1 MCWAPPW
8 CPQHNHGV
16 FLQCLMLPSQLL
28 SDGQKGQEHL
38 PTEGLHTQG
47 PCNLSSLKHGIGQPP
62 LTDTA
67 KSPVFVLLLPFLF
80 LVSFSFVFSSP
91 LFFFLCFIFY
101 FFFLLFVLSTSPF
114 FSCVNFQVPLIII
127 VPHPGAPHLPLLPL
141 PMTATSYHGNH
152 MKLQGDS
159 LGLHIVPVW
168 PIPPPLGRWR
178 EPRRAPPQHT
188 SLSTAPSARHTR
200 LRTPFSPHPPAPWG
214 TSGALNSTSAQLDL
228 LRSQDLRGTGSHC
241 LAGPHSPGSGMGRGK
256 QGDSCSLNTDPQRYA
271 PLWWTLQNA

>member
-1 MCWAPPW
+1 MGYFFSAW
-8 CPQHNHGV
+8 CFP
-16 FLQCLMLPSQLL
+16 
-28 SDGQKGQEHL
+28 
-38 PTEGLHTQG
+38 
-47 PCNLSSLKHGIGQPP
+47 LSSSVMVRR
-62 LTDTA
+62 A
-67 KSPVFVLLLPFLF
+67 KSIFPQRVFTPRGLVTSLLWSMALASLHWLTQPSPQCSFFCSLSFSSFPFLLF
-80 LVSFSFVFSSP
+80 LV
-91 LFFFLCFIFY
+91 LLCFFFLCFIFY
-101 FFFLLFVLSTSPF
+101 LFIFLLFVLSTSPF

>member
-1 MCWAPPW
+1 MLSTSLVPSTK
-8 CPQHNHGV
+8 HGV
-16 FLQCLMLPSQLL
+16 FLFSAWCFPLSSSRW
-28 SDGQKGQEHL
+28 SDGPRAPSHIGSSHPGALVTSLHRSMALASLHWL
-38 PTEGLHTQG
+38 PPTD
-47 PCNLSSLKHGIGQPP
+47 PCA
-62 LTDTA
+62 TA
-67 KSPVFVLLLPFLF
+67 KSPRFFLLLPFLF
-80 LVSFSFVFSSP
+80 LVSFYFVFSSP
-91 LFFFLCFIFY
+91 SFLFFVLFFY

-178 EPRRAPPQHT
+178 EPRRASPQHT
-188 SLSTAPSARHTR
+188 SLSTAPSAHHAR
-200 LRTPFSPHPPAPWG
+200 LRTPFSLHPPAPWG
-214 TSGALNSTSAQLDL
+214 TSGALHSTSAQLDL
-228 LRSQDLRGTGSHC
+228 LHSQDSRGTGSHC

-256 QGDSCSLNTDPQRYA
+256 
-271 PLWWTLQNA
+271 